1 MSIVVDKY
9 LGREFHWRTYN
20 CWDFIRDVW
29 LDHCGVDLGKRTP
42 EPFSKEELKRTFA
55 AQESD
60 VDGKL
65 IHRLAEPEDPCI
77 VLLVRPNVLS
87 HVGVFVRGKLL
98 HLQPR
103 GNVIHQDLA
112 VASLGFKEVR
122 FYK

>member
-9 LGREFHWRTYN
+9 LGREFHWKNYN
-20 CWDFIRDVW
+20 CWDFLRDVW
-29 LDHCGVDLGKRTP
+29 LDHCGVDLGNRTP
-42 EPFSKEELKRTFA
+42 EVLTQETLKRMFA
-55 AQESD
+55 MQEFD

-65 IHRLAEPEDPCI
+65 VHRIDEPEDPCI
-77 VLLVRPNVLS
+77 VMLVRPNVLS